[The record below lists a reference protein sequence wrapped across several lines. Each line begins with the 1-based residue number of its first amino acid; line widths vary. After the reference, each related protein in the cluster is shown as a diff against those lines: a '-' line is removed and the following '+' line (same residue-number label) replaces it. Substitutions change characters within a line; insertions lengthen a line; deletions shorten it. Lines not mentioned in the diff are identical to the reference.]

1 MWGWGRRAA
10 PHDRLVSLLAEPPRL
25 EMVGS
30 EEKPYSVHLPS
41 ITHNGFLYK
50 TPSMAKPISERKG
63 PEGRCVRQG
72 KGSWEIQSNSPE
84 RGNCTL
90 PPSLRH

>member
-1 MWGWGRRAA
+1 
-10 PHDRLVSLLAEPPRL
+10 
-25 EMVGS
+25 MVGS

-63 PEGRCVRQG
+63 PEGTCVRQG
-72 KGSWEIQSNSPE
+72 KGSWEIKSNSPE

-90 PPSLRH
+90 PSSLRH